1 MFCALTGGVRQGGI
15 GRNPPGWMGAKGST
29 AYNGQGLDKEADM
42 GRIWKMALMW
52 GLAWLA
58 VLPGW
63 AAEGNEKACAAPLSG
78 LAYVCACGSVEAV
91 REGLALV
98 TDVNAE
104 ENGLTPLSAAAAY
117 NADPEVA
124 RVLLAAGADV
134 NRRAGPDKRT
144 ALHQALLTN
153 PKAREVAA
161 VLLAAG
167 ADVYAL
173 DRFRYT
179 PIDLAVSGH
188 YRNGAFDGNP
198 REELILLLLE
208 AASRAPF
215 TMPSGDRRSFMT
227 RKLRQYDI
235 NMGYGWRDSDVVE
248 AFIRLG
254 ADERAMKDR

>member
-1 MFCALTGGVRQGGI
+1 
-15 GRNPPGWMGAKGST
+15 
-29 AYNGQGLDKEADM
+29 M
-42 GRIWKMALMW
+42 GRKWGIALVW

-58 VLPGW
+58 GLPGW
-63 AAEGNEKACAAPLSG
+63 AAENGGKACIVPLSG
-78 LAYVCACGSVEAV
+78 FGYICACGSVEAV
-91 REGLALV
+91 REALASGV
-98 TDVNAE
+98 DPDAE
-104 ENGLTPLSAAAAY
+104 KDGMTPLSAAAAY

-124 RVLLAAGADV
+124 QILLSAGAAV
-134 NRRAGPDKRT
+134 NRQAGPDKRT

-179 PIDLAVSGH
+179 PIDFAVSGH

-198 REELILLLLE
+198 REDLILLLLE

-215 TMPSGDRRSFMT
+215 TMPAGDRRSFMT

-254 ADERAMKDR
+254 ADERVMKDR

>member
-1 MFCALTGGVRQGGI
+1 
-15 GRNPPGWMGAKGST
+15 
-29 AYNGQGLDKEADM
+29 M
-42 GRIWKMALMW
+42 GRKWGIALVW

-58 VLPGW
+58 GLPGW
-63 AAEGNEKACAAPLSG
+63 ATENGVKACIAPLSG
-78 LAYVCACGSVEAV
+78 FGYICACGRVEAV
-91 REGLALV
+91 REALASGA
-98 TDVNAE
+98 DPNAE
-104 ENGLTPLSAAAAY
+104 KDGMTPLSAAAAY

-124 RVLLAAGADV
+124 QILLSAGAAV
-134 NRRAGPDKRT
+134 NRQAGPDKRT

-179 PIDLAVSGH
+179 PIDFAVSGH

-198 REELILLLLE
+198 REDLILLLLD

-215 TMPSGDRRSFMT
+215 TMPAGDRRSFMT

-254 ADERAMKDR
+254 ADERVMKNR